1 MPVGKV
7 RCPAYLLIGR
17 GLSCGSET
25 EQGLE
30 RGHRLPPAIM
40 AKDEFVEINLKL
52 ITAHAVIGSDQPLLQ
67 VANGAVCQR
76 HHGLGPSAQLD
87 SQGLTARHVLEPS
100 LVQPGEAL
108 QAVGVYG

>member
-1 MPVGKV
+1 M
-7 RCPAYLLIGR
+7 GR
-17 GLSCGSET
+17 GLPSGAET

-52 ITAHAVIGSDQPLLQ
+52 ITAHAVISSDQPLLQ

-76 HHGLGPSAQLD
+76 HHGLCPPAQLD
-87 SQGLTARHVLEPS
+87 SLGLAARYVLEPS
-100 LVQPGEAL
+100 FVQSGEAL
-108 QAVGVYG
+108 EAVGVYG